1 MLLGVY
7 EELKSQHVTEKEIG
21 AVNYLLCSIRAR
33 KSTPRKCRKRPLSV
47 NDHKVLAYTVV

>member
-7 EELKSQHVTEKEIG
+7 EELKSQHVTEKELG
-21 AVNYLLCSIRAR
+21 AVNYLLYSICAR

-47 NDHKVLAYTVV
+47 NDHKVLAFTVV

>member
-21 AVNYLLCSIRAR
+21 AVNHNYNKIV
-33 KSTPRKCRKRPLSV
+33 KSDWLSTTLISALIGQF
-47 NDHKVLAYTVV
+47 NKTVRVMPK